1 MQIPDVSGR
10 GLAGPSSASGGGPRL
25 GLAQPGLP
33 EAPGLG
39 GRGRR
44 RAQEEAGE
52 EEGAGGAGEGSASW
66 ESELGPRR
74 RGVSA

>member
-10 GLAGPSSASGGGPRL
+10 GLAGPSSASGGGTRL

-39 GRGRR
+39 GRGGGRRGRRLGRR
-44 RAQEEAGE
+44 RAR
-52 EEGAGGAGEGSASW
+52 GGAGEGSESR
-66 ESELGPRR
+66 ESELGPRNK
-74 RGVSA
+74 GVSA